1 MDAIRRYVITL
12 TAAAMLC
19 ALVKAITAGRKGQEK
34 ILSLVCGIF
43 LLATALGPLGLLR
56 LPDLSD
62 PTAQVQAEAD
72 RMASQA
78 EDETKRQMAAI
89 ISEEAASYILDKADA
104 LGLQLEVQVELDAEL
119 LPCGVRLQ
127 GAASPYARSQ
137 LSGQIE
143 TELGIAQESPLPP
156 LGDSQREAGVVLMKE
171 SGPVWETLRRLPQR
185 LGKFKYPVLILLLG
199 VLLLLL
205 PRPSGREAEPE
216 ATAPA
221 VEERSTLAVE
231 ETRLANLLS
240 RIQGAGAVE
249 VMLSLKSGE
258 QIHYQTDTQLQ
269 TGGSTEESLRQEDN
283 TVLYGTGSGTQSALV
298 QQVTAPT
305 YQGAIVVCQG
315 ADDPGVKLALVQ
327 AVASVTGLGTDQ
339 ITVVKMR

>member
-62 PTAQVQAEAD
+62 PTAQVQAEAG

-104 LGLQLEVQVELDAEL
+104 LGLQLEVQVEAEL
-119 LPCGVRLQ
+119 LPCVGRLQ

-143 TELGIAQESPLPP
+143 TELGIP
-156 LGDSQREAGVVLMKE
+156 KE
-171 SGPVWETLRRLPQR
+171 RQVW
-185 LGKFKYPVLILLLG
+185 
-199 VLLLLL
+199 
-205 PRPSGREAEPE
+205 S
-216 ATAPA
+216 
-221 VEERSTLAVE
+221 S
-231 ETRLANLLS
+231 
-240 RIQGAGAVE
+240 
-249 VMLSLKSGE
+249 
-258 QIHYQTDTQLQ
+258 
-269 TGGSTEESLRQEDN
+269 
-283 TVLYGTGSGTQSALV
+283 
-298 QQVTAPT
+298 
-305 YQGAIVVCQG
+305 
-315 ADDPGVKLALVQ
+315 
-327 AVASVTGLGTDQ
+327 
-339 ITVVKMR
+339 

>member
-62 PTAQVQAEAD
+62 PTAQVQAEAG

-143 TELGIAQESPLPP
+143 TELGIPK
-156 LGDSQREAGVVLMKE
+156 REAGVVLMKE

-221 VEERSTLAVE
+221 VEERLHPGGGGDPIGQSSEPDSGRRRCGGDAE
-231 ETRLANLLS
+231 PEIRGANPLPN
-240 RIQGAGAVE
+240 RYAAPNRRQYGRKPAAGGQYGPVRHRQWHTVGPGAAGDRAY
-249 VMLSLKSGE
+249 LPGRHCGLP
-258 QIHYQTDTQLQ
+258 
-269 TGGSTEESLRQEDN
+269 GG
-283 TVLYGTGSGTQSALV
+283 G
-298 QQVTAPT
+298 
-305 YQGAIVVCQG
+305 
-315 ADDPGVKLALVQ
+315 
-327 AVASVTGLGTDQ
+327 
-339 ITVVKMR
+339 

>member
-1 MDAIRRYVITL
+1 MDATRRYVITL

-143 TELGIAQESPLPP
+143 TELGIP
-156 LGDSQREAGVVLMKE
+156 KE
-171 SGPVWETLRRLPQR
+171 RQVW
-185 LGKFKYPVLILLLG
+185 
-199 VLLLLL
+199 
-205 PRPSGREAEPE
+205 S
-216 ATAPA
+216 
-221 VEERSTLAVE
+221 S
-231 ETRLANLLS
+231 
-240 RIQGAGAVE
+240 
-249 VMLSLKSGE
+249 
-258 QIHYQTDTQLQ
+258 
-269 TGGSTEESLRQEDN
+269 
-283 TVLYGTGSGTQSALV
+283 
-298 QQVTAPT
+298 
-305 YQGAIVVCQG
+305 
-315 ADDPGVKLALVQ
+315 
-327 AVASVTGLGTDQ
+327 
-339 ITVVKMR
+339 

>member
-43 LLATALGPLGLLR
+43 LLATALGPLLR

-143 TELGIAQESPLPP
+143 TELGIP
-156 LGDSQREAGVVLMKE
+156 KE
-171 SGPVWETLRRLPQR
+171 RQVW
-185 LGKFKYPVLILLLG
+185 
-199 VLLLLL
+199 
-205 PRPSGREAEPE
+205 S
-216 ATAPA
+216 
-221 VEERSTLAVE
+221 S
-231 ETRLANLLS
+231 
-240 RIQGAGAVE
+240 
-249 VMLSLKSGE
+249 
-258 QIHYQTDTQLQ
+258 
-269 TGGSTEESLRQEDN
+269 
-283 TVLYGTGSGTQSALV
+283 
-298 QQVTAPT
+298 
-305 YQGAIVVCQG
+305 
-315 ADDPGVKLALVQ
+315 
-327 AVASVTGLGTDQ
+327 
-339 ITVVKMR
+339 

>member
-62 PTAQVQAEAD
+62 PTAQV
-72 RMASQA
+72 QA

-143 TELGIAQESPLPP
+143 TELGIP
-156 LGDSQREAGVVLMKE
+156 KE
-171 SGPVWETLRRLPQR
+171 RQVW
-185 LGKFKYPVLILLLG
+185 
-199 VLLLLL
+199 
-205 PRPSGREAEPE
+205 S
-216 ATAPA
+216 
-221 VEERSTLAVE
+221 S
-231 ETRLANLLS
+231 
-240 RIQGAGAVE
+240 
-249 VMLSLKSGE
+249 
-258 QIHYQTDTQLQ
+258 
-269 TGGSTEESLRQEDN
+269 
-283 TVLYGTGSGTQSALV
+283 
-298 QQVTAPT
+298 
-305 YQGAIVVCQG
+305 
-315 ADDPGVKLALVQ
+315 
-327 AVASVTGLGTDQ
+327 
-339 ITVVKMR
+339 

>member
-62 PTAQVQAEAD
+62 PTAQVQAEAG

-78 EDETKRQMAAI
+78 EDETKAI

-143 TELGIAQESPLPP
+143 TELGIP
-156 LGDSQREAGVVLMKE
+156 KE
-171 SGPVWETLRRLPQR
+171 RQVW
-185 LGKFKYPVLILLLG
+185 
-199 VLLLLL
+199 
-205 PRPSGREAEPE
+205 S
-216 ATAPA
+216 
-221 VEERSTLAVE
+221 S
-231 ETRLANLLS
+231 
-240 RIQGAGAVE
+240 
-249 VMLSLKSGE
+249 
-258 QIHYQTDTQLQ
+258 
-269 TGGSTEESLRQEDN
+269 
-283 TVLYGTGSGTQSALV
+283 
-298 QQVTAPT
+298 
-305 YQGAIVVCQG
+305 
-315 ADDPGVKLALVQ
+315 
-327 AVASVTGLGTDQ
+327 
-339 ITVVKMR
+339 

>member
-1 MDAIRRYVITL
+1 MPYGDMITL

-127 GAASPYARSQ
+127 GAASPLCQEPAEAAKLRRSWGFPKRGRCGPHEGVR
-137 LSGQIE
+137 SC
-143 TELGIAQESPLPP
+143 LGDASPLAPAFGKIQVSRSH
-156 LGDSQREAGVVLMKE
+156 LAAG
-171 SGPVWETLRRLPQR
+171 GFCCCCCPARR
-185 LGKFKYPVLILLLG
+185 GE
-199 VLLLLL
+199 
-205 PRPSGREAEPE
+205 EAEPE

-249 VMLSLKSGE
+249 VMLSLKSGSKS
-258 QIHYQTDTQLQ
+258 ITKPIRSSKPAAVRKKACGRRTIR
-269 TGGSTEESLRQEDN
+269 SC
-283 TVLYGTGSGTQSALV
+283 
-298 QQVTAPT
+298 TAP
-305 YQGAIVVCQG
+305 
-315 ADDPGVKLALVQ
+315 
-327 AVASVTGLGTDQ
+327 AVAHS
-339 ITVVKMR
+339 RPWCSR